1 MVVPFMQT
9 FLKIFKMKYL
19 LLLLLFFT
27 GIAKAQVML
36 FGMMN
41 TAILTPAFVGDFRDG
56 SILLRKLD

>member
-1 MVVPFMQT
+1 
-9 FLKIFKMKYL
+9 MKYL